1 MVTNLL
7 NRIRFYLKGNRIVIP
22 ATVNVEIGY
31 DIVGD
36 AYVIIEFKNDKGIKY
51 DVIMHEDDAKSFV
64 KELKKEAPRSF
75 S

>member
-1 MVTNLL
+1 MVMNLL

-22 ATVNVEIGY
+22 TTVKVEVSY
-31 DIVGD
+31 DITGD

-51 DVIMHEDDAKSFV
+51 QVIMHEEDAKSFV

>member
-1 MVTNLL
+1 MVMNLL
-7 NRIRFYLKGNRIVIP
+7 NRIRFYLKKNRIVIP
-22 ATVNVEIGY
+22 STVKVEVSY
-31 DIVGD
+31 DITGD

-51 DVIMHEDDAKSFV
+51 QVIMHEEDAKSFV